1 MRKKNEESCTR
12 ASTMGKKIHSR
23 WIIANNN
30 GKIWVFFPAL
40 IPYNIWGYDAKEATK
55 IHFFFRIN
63 YMDQLVERVCNVHVS
78 INSVLFWRA
87 HYHFEVGRWLND
99 LIFNMFNMFNMFNSS
114 FIPFWMYISLT
125 VGYML
130 CSSSSIKPSI
140 YLFINRCVWKCI
152 QQPQQQENAD
162 YFCHHIKLI
171 LLSGEMIT
179 FFN

>member
-1 MRKKNEESCTR
+1 
-12 ASTMGKKIHSR
+12 MGKF
-23 WIIANNN
+23 
-30 GKIWVFFPAL
+30 GFFFPRWFHIIFEDMMPKRL
-40 IPYNIWGYDAKEATK
+40 PKYI
-55 IHFFFRIN
+55 FFFRIN